1 MNPSR
6 FSSFAFGAAAAIAA
20 LAAPAL
26 ATTRSSFTDV
36 QLITD
41 LTVVTSNAGRTF
53 TVSLGANPTFKSG
66 ATTYVVQDLIGFYL
80 LSDDVD
86 FSPLPALTAV
96 AGFSDDSSNSGTGGI
111 AGWRSN
117 PNNGFQANESLAFTV
132 PSNFNLG
139 QIDRFGFHIRLA
151 SGVFPGTSGNTGN
164 MTYTES
170 RLPTP
175 GALALASLG
184 GLLALRRRR

>member
-1 MNPSR
+1 MTVR
-6 FSSFAFGAAAAIAA
+6 SSAL
-20 LAAPAL
+20 LAAVAAGVFAGPTL
-26 ATTRSSFTDV
+26 ATTRSSFLDV

-53 TVSLGANPTFKSG
+53 TVALGANPAFKSG
-66 ATTYVVQDLIGFYL
+66 TASYAVQDLVGFYL

-86 FSPLPALTAV
+86 FSPLPSLASV
-96 AGFSDDSSNSGTGGI
+96 AGFSDDSTNSGTGGA

-132 PSNFNLG
+132 PATFNLG
-139 QIDRFGFHIRLA
+139 QIDRFGFHVRLTPA
-151 SGVFPGTSGNTGN
+151 SGNFPGTSGNTGN
-164 MTYTES
+164 LTYIEA

-175 GALALASLG
+175 GSVALAGIGTLI
-184 GLLALRRRR
+184 ALRRRR